1 MLRRGRGRKCRLQF
15 SLPRRYECVNCRA
28 PLLGLRFAATSRRA
42 SHAYPCLLLLDTDTG
57 NCRETCPTITHPA
70 PLPHLPSAGG
80 AENHRSERRQAPEQ
94 TVILLITCTASLLL
108 RPAAPD
114 VSGGYLE
121 VWRWRNTG
129 LLLFELGNYPA
140 TRAWPH
146 PSNLRCE
153 AACGSPSLFTS
164 GTGGQCLQE
173 RSGPAGTTRPSR
185 TTSDP
190 PRCSLLEQ
198 EAAAQKLYR
207 KDPQGNG
214 KIAFSQPAPVAK
226 ARCCSYGQRFVDD
239 TSHTRSKKQRG
250 LHTLTLTKICA
261 ESRHEWRLPR
271 QQDLQD
277 GLDRPERQDTS
288 RRT

>member
-1 MLRRGRGRKCRLQF
+1 MYG
-15 SLPRRYECVNCRA
+15 
-28 PLLGLRFAATSRRA
+28 FAFATACSSRRVRRVSGSVA
-42 SHAYPCLLLLDTDTG
+42 VAK
-57 NCRETCPTITHPA
+57 
-70 PLPHLPSAGG
+70 
-80 AENHRSERRQAPEQ
+80 HRP
-94 TVILLITCTASLLL
+94 ASL
-108 RPAAPD
+108 RT
-114 VSGGYLE
+114 
-121 VWRWRNTG
+121 W
-129 LLLFELGNYPA
+129 ELSYDQGW
-140 TRAWPH
+140 TS

-153 AACGSPSLFTS
+153 AACWSPSLFTS

-190 PRCSLLEQ
+190 PRCSLPEQ

-277 GLDRPERQDTS
+277 GLDRPKRQDTS